1 MHIKTKKEFNM
12 FHLMDKYEDEFKL
25 KRILT
30 SFYNRVS
37 SEVNVKHFF
46 MDLSLEKMLQDV
58 DHYNQFIL
66 DKPDRIYTAEPSQ
79 TADSSTQIGSSSF
92 KEICHHLVEV
102 LKEEAI
108 QEEDIPRF
116 VTDVMEIVEE
126 SKAESSDRISTVYE
140 AETLNYEHLVE
151 ILAKARTKAELDEE
165 NVLTVRVSGVQ
176 VPINIKINKKHQYLL
191 IFGKVECK
199 THDQKALDE
208 IINKANI
215 VVIGEKTIFEEGNKI
230 SGKSHNLKVVESFD
244 QINFESGDKFFLDIS
259 NGKNHKYKLS
269 ECSKESGESVLDSLN
284 LALDLAK
291 ENKIDAINFGPF
303 NKTSLKLGGNKFSDE
318 LHLMAEKLEVKNFF
332 CEFNVVDNFWTAR
345 VTSHIP
351 ISEVPSHIKKEK
363 IIKPIKL
370 INEAMKL
377 NGVKKPRVAVQA
389 LNPHAEFGTE
399 EKDEIIPAIEEA
411 KKLGINAD
419 GPLPCDTSFITAYK
433 NKNHDCIV
441 GMYHDALQSGLKAF
455 GFDRGVTVQGGL
467 PVPITTPAHGT
478 AFDIAGKNEANLEPT
493 LNSFK
498 IALTMAE
505 NKNKA

>member
-1 MHIKTKKEFNM
+1 MPQNK
-12 FHLMDKYEDEFKL
+12 
-25 KRILT
+25 
-30 SFYNRVS
+30 
-37 SEVNVKHFF
+37 
-46 MDLSLEKMLQDV
+46 
-58 DHYNQFIL
+58 
-66 DKPDRIYTAEPSQ
+66 
-79 TADSSTQIGSSSF
+79 
-92 KEICHHLVEV
+92 
-102 LKEEAI
+102 
-108 QEEDIPRF
+108 
-116 VTDVMEIVEE
+116 
-126 SKAESSDRISTVYE
+126 
-140 AETLNYEHLVE
+140 
-151 ILAKARTKAELDEE
+151 
-165 NVLTVRVSGVQ
+165 
-176 VPINIKINKKHQYLL
+176 INIAILLGDPSGIGPELVSKLLTEKITDSANL
-191 IFGKVECK
+191 I
-199 THDQKALDE
+199 
-208 IINKANI
+208 
-215 VVIGEKTIFEEGNKI
+215 VIGEKNILEDGNKI
-230 SGKSHNLKVVESFD
+230 SGSSQNLKYVDNFD
-244 QINFESGDKFFLDIS
+244 QIDFEEGNKFFLDIS
-259 NGKNHKYKLS
+259 KGKNHNYKLS
-269 ECSKESGESVLDSLN
+269 KCSKESGESVLSALN
-284 LALDLAK
+284 LALELAK
-291 ENKIDAINFGPF
+291 ENKIHAINFGPF
-303 NKTSLKLGGNKFSDE
+303 NKTSLKLGGNKYSDE

-332 CEFNVVDNFWTAR
+332 CEFNVIDNFWTAR

-351 ISEVPSHIKKEK
+351 IKEVPDHVKKEK
-363 IIKPIKL
+363 IMKPIKL

-377 NGVKKPRVAVQA
+377 NGIKVPRVAVQA